1 MDKSLLGGVYM
12 LQKYPWRKCTC
23 HRDCESG

>member
-12 LQKYPWRKCTC
+12 LQKYP
-23 HRDCESG
+23 

>member
-12 LQKYPWRKCTC
+12 LQKCPFLKQ
-23 HRDCESG
+23 S